1 MPKIQILIHKIELS
15 EKLKKSQSEKEL
27 KKKTDNKNE
36 NFFSRFLP
44 VEMLLS
50 PHRVKNPDLPNLIKI
65 DKKSSFKNP
74 IFSIHTK
81 INPFDLLFRE
91 AQKLR
96 LFQSTSK
103 SPGRVISYIL
113 HISNIP
119 CELSLI
125 FSILDDDDGGIQRSA
140 HSYSQLSF
148 SQITRFIQILQVN
161 LVTDVGHQLI
171 MFVGRSRLA
180 SQNLHY
186 MSIYI
191 P

>member
-1 MPKIQILIHKIELS
+1 MIHKIELS

-96 LFQSTSK
+96 LF
-103 SPGRVISYIL
+103 
-113 HISNIP
+113 
-119 CELSLI
+119 
-125 FSILDDDDGGIQRSA
+125 
-140 HSYSQLSF
+140 
-148 SQITRFIQILQVN
+148 
-161 LVTDVGHQLI
+161 
-171 MFVGRSRLA
+171 
-180 SQNLHY
+180 
-186 MSIYI
+186 
-191 P
+191 